1 MSKITIIPDNNHVTR
16 YVPYKKQK
24 RNFQTEALEG
34 ILGDAFSLR
43 PKDNGAASVT
53 WIEYFGVLSDISAKA
68 AFDAYRKSQKSQT
81 LSKNAIFAIGNVG
94 MIKMSAKEAGH
105 SIRVL
110 LEASTNNPAHATI
123 RRVPIEDLGFLEALA
138 TEVFLDLR
146 EKDGTQI
153 RL

>member
-1 MSKITIIPDNNHVTR
+1 MSKIINIPDNNHVAR
-16 YVPYKKQK
+16 HVPYKKQK
-24 RNFQTEALEG
+24 RNFETDALEG

-43 PKDNGAASVT
+43 PKDKDAASVT

-68 AFDAYRKSQKSQT
+68 AFDAYRKSQASQT

-94 MIKMSAKEAGH
+94 IIKSCAKEAGH

-110 LEASTNNPAHATI
+110 SEPSKNNPAHATI
-123 RRVPIEDLGFLEALA
+123 RRVPIEDFGFLEALA

-153 RL
+153 KL